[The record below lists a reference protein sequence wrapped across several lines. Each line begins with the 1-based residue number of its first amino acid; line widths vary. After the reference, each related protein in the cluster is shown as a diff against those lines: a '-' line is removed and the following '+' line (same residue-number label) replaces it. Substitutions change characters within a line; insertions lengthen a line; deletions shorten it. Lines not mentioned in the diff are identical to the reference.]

1 MTKPQPASNEDL
13 ILVAIIGAARGL
25 KGEVRIRSFTD
36 DPLDLG
42 SFDEL
47 YDESGKKSFRLQI
60 TGKQKESLLAK
71 IEGIEDR
78 TAAEN
83 VRGMK
88 LFVRRE
94 QMPKLQEGEF
104 FVSELVGLEARL
116 LDGKLWGRVVL
127 VDDFGAGPVIEV
139 ELVNGKNEM
148 VPFTME
154 IVPEVDLEKG
164 LIVVVPP
171 EELLVGPESHKEEVE
186 EEQEG
191 EKKEPKR

>member
-13 ILVAIIGAARGL
+13 ILVATIGAARGL
-25 KGEVRIRSFTD
+25 KGEVRVKSFTD

-42 SFDEL
+42 SFGEL
-47 YDESGKKSFRLQI
+47 YDESGKKSYKLQI

-78 TAAEN
+78 TAAEK
-83 VRGMK
+83 VRGIK